1 MSLNFLISLAV
12 TLGTQLSFASI
23 VATYSKNTWSNST
36 ATRIIVASK
45 GLMFASVGYQQ
56 ALVFKDLYPDDQI
69 LFITNKPTTS
79 TYENTKQNQL
89 KKLNFKI
96 TEDNLEK
103 LNNQKLISIISK
115 STSRIR
121 SLDIISHN
129 GVELGPW
136 LEDTDMRL
144 DFKNQNLMSQL
155 KSLFDE
161 NAWARIQGCN
171 SGWNVAPALSKAWGI
186 PVMGSFTSTSFYT
199 LNKNGS
205 YELYSENKVNAASI
219 DTWSFQQNTICP
231 EGACIT
237 LRPENAPYHYHVHK
251 SKEAA
256 WLPFLKPICDTSI
269 SDQKCQRALAESLL
283 TTTGPEN
290 RSQAQSNKDIFKT
303 IVLRNICGAHTS
315 KSSQVNCIDYV
326 KSTYEQRKSYMPYTT
341 GTMLNCPAL
350 RACQFKQES
359 IDLRKNKV
367 TSTNPQTI
375 IEYIDNALI
384 GFSYL

>member
-1 MSLNFLISLAV
+1 MLLKFSIALSTLLVAQIS
-12 TLGTQLSFASI
+12 SASI
-23 VATYSKNTWSNST
+23 VATYSKNVWSNS
-36 ATRIIVASK
+36 APTRIIVASK

-56 ALVFKDLYPDDQI
+56 AQIFKDLYPAEQI
-69 LFITNKPTTS
+69 LFITNKPTTA
-79 TYENTKQNQL
+79 TYATTKQKQL
-89 KKLNFKI
+89 KKLGFSI
-96 TEDNLEK
+96 TEDNADL
-103 LNNQKLISIISK
+103 LSNQKLISILNK
-115 STSRIR
+115 NTSRIR

-136 LEDTDMRL
+136 LEDTNMRL
-144 DFKNQNLMSQL
+144 DFKNQNLMSSI
-155 KSLFDE
+155 KPLFDE

-205 YELYSENKVNAASI
+205 YELYSESKVNAAVT
-219 DTWSFQQNTICP
+219 DTWSFKQSTACP

-256 WLPFLKPICDTSI
+256 WLSFLKPVCDSTI
-269 SDQKCQRALAESLL
+269 SDQKCQKALAESLV
-283 TTTGPEN
+283 TTAGSEN
-290 RSQAQSNKDIFKT
+290 RAQAQTNKEVFKS
-303 IVLRNICGAHTS
+303 IVLKTVCGAHAS
-315 KSSQVNCIDYV
+315 KSSQTACIDYV
-326 KSTYEQRKSYMPYTT
+326 KTTYEQRKSYMPYTT
-341 GTMLNCPAL
+341 GTMLNCSGL
-350 RACQFKQES
+350 RFCQFKQES

-367 TSTNPQTI
+367 VSNNPQTI
-375 IEYIDNALI
+375 LEYIDNALI